1 MLYSSFE
8 SSMFRRACIL
18 SLLLLLSVYVLKLL
32 VVGFQN
38 MDLGEFKPVAAVFLL
53 DISASNRN
61 LLAQQEQTILKISK
75 RLDSEDHALIYVV
88 TEDTYSVYNGNPHK
102 LVAMRESMKKRG
114 AFDEKSFGTAYGL
127 ALKKAVGDALRY
139 KQDGYKPVI
148 VVLGDLENEGDI
160 TKQINWNTLPKNI
173 KKTLDYIPD
182 LTLAFLYAHPQKLD
196 DVRHTLLPVI
206 KEKNLIIASEEN
218 VDQAVRK
225 ILEAV
230 GR

>member
-1 MLYSSFE
+1 MLVSSFE
-8 SSMFRRACIL
+8 SSMFRRTCTL
-18 SLLLLLSVYVLKLL
+18 GLLFLVAVYALKLII
-32 VVGFQN
+32 VGFQN

-114 AFDEKSFGTAYGL
+114 AFDDKSFGTAYGL
-127 ALKKAVGDALRY
+127 ALKKAIGDALRY
-139 KQDGYKPVI
+139 KQDGYKPAI
-148 VVLGDLENEGDI
+148 IVLGDLENEGDI
-160 TKQINWNTLPKNI
+160 TKQINWSTLPTNI
-173 KKTLDYIPD
+173 QKTLKYIPD

>member
-1 MLYSSFE
+1 MLVSSFE

>member
-1 MLYSSFE
+1 MLVSSFE

-32 VVGFQN
+32 VVGFLN

>member
-1 MLYSSFE
+1 
-8 SSMFRRACIL
+8 MFRRTCTL
-18 SLLLLLSVYVLKLL
+18 GLLLLVAVYALKLII
-32 VVGFQN
+32 VGFQN
-38 MDLGEFKPVAAVFLL
+38 MDLGEFKPVSAIFLL

-61 LLAQQEQTILKISK
+61 MLAQQEQTILKISK

-102 LVAMRESMKKRG
+102 LVAMRESMKKQG
-114 AFDEKSFGTAYGL
+114 KFDEKSFGTAYGL
-127 ALKKAVGDALRY
+127 ALRKAVGDALRY
-139 KQDGYKPVI
+139 KQDGYKPAI
-148 VVLGDLENEGDI
+148 IVLGDLENEGDI
-160 TKQINWNTLPKNI
+160 TKQINWSTLPVNI
-173 KKTLDYIPD
+173 HKTLKYIPD

-196 DVRHTLLPVI
+196 DVRQTLLPVI
-206 KEKNLIIASEEN
+206 KEKNLIVASEEN

>member
-1 MLYSSFE
+1 
-8 SSMFRRACIL
+8 MFRRTCIL
-18 SLLLLLSVYVLKLL
+18 SLLLLISVYALKLII
-32 VVGFQN
+32 VGFQN
-38 MDLGEFKPVAAVFLL
+38 MDLGEFKPVSAIFLL

-61 LLAQQEQTILKISK
+61 MLAQQEQTILKISK

-102 LVAMRESMKKRG
+102 LVAMRESMKKQG
-114 AFDEKSFGTAYGL
+114 KFDEKSFGTAYGL
-127 ALKKAVGDALRY
+127 ALKKAIGDALRY
-139 KQDGYKPVI
+139 KQDGYKPAI
-148 VVLGDLENEGDI
+148 IVLGDLENEGDI
-160 TKQINWNTLPKNI
+160 TKQINWSTLPKNI
-173 KKTLDYIPD
+173 QKTLKYIPD

-196 DVRHTLLPVI
+196 DVRQTLLPVI
-206 KEKNLIIASEEN
+206 KEKNLIVASEEN